1 MSNKDGARL
10 IQDEEEIDLRLQA
23 DASSILRRSKVM
35 NRAAGGN
42 DFGTESRRVV
52 SFVRCETRSI
62 IRLKAREKLS
72 YIRCAVS
79 FTISE

>member
-23 DASSILRRSKVM
+23 DASSISRPQSAM

-42 DFGTESRRVV
+42 DIGTESRRVD
-52 SFVRCETRSI
+52 SFARCETRSI
-62 IRLKAREKLS
+62 TRLKAREKLS